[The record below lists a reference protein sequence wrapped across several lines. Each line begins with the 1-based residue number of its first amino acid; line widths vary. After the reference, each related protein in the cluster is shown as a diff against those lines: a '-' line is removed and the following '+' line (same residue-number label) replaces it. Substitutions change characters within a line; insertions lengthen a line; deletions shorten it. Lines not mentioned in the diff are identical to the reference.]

1 MGCVES
7 RFKLAGQPKTSIVGG
22 EGEGRKKRERK
33 GKKMDAFE
41 VSGRHAHDPKNSDPY
56 GDDLRIGPAEVPK
69 KGLNFPKNAR
79 NHLNTPPIH
88 PKYAQNTRRHR
99 KKNRKW

>member
-1 MGCVES
+1 
-7 RFKLAGQPKTSIVGG
+7 
-22 EGEGRKKRERK
+22 
-33 GKKMDAFE
+33 MDAFE

-99 KKNRKW
+99 KKTQEMVIFWDKTRNRAKYTRFS

>member
-1 MGCVES
+1 
-7 RFKLAGQPKTSIVGG
+7 
-22 EGEGRKKRERK
+22 
-33 GKKMDAFE
+33 MDAFE

-79 NHLNTPPIH
+79 NTPKIL
-88 PKYAQNTRRHR
+88 AGTE
-99 KKNRKW
+99 KNRRVFWAYFGCISGVFG